1 VGTFAVQL
9 AVAAGAEVTGVDR
22 ASKED
27 LVRSLGSSRFIDFE
41 SQDYTRT
48 GERYDRIVDVQ
59 ARRSVRAVRRA
70 LRPAG
75 RYAIVGGMITRILET
90 AVLGLIIGRVSD
102 QRLGIVTW
110 RSNDP
115 GIMSALIESIRDGR
129 LTPVIEATI
138 PLGDAPEAFR
148 RLAAG
153 EIRGKIVIVID

>member
-1 VGTFAVQL
+1 
-9 AVAAGAEVTGVDR
+9 
-22 ASKED
+22 
-27 LVRSLGSSRFIDFE
+27 
-41 SQDYTRT
+41 
-48 GERYDRIVDVQ
+48 
-59 ARRSVRAVRRA
+59 
-70 LRPAG
+70 
-75 RYAIVGGMITRILET
+75 MITRILET
-90 AVLGLIIGRVSD
+90 AVLGLIIGRASD
-102 QRLGIVTW
+102 QRLGVVAW